1 MIWRIEKMEY
11 SDYGKRKIKETIEQ
25 YEQGLFK
32 VWAVTADYRPKNEH
46 KPVYYVIASSAK
58 EAKAVIKSVMN
69 YMKIYECVTINDDKA
84 KEALSDPFYRIFN
97 YERIKYLDK

>member
-1 MIWRIEKMEY
+1 MIEY
-11 SDYGKRKIKETIEQ
+11 SDYGKQKIKKAIEQ

>member
-1 MIWRIEKMEY
+1 MEY
-11 SDYGKRKIKETIEQ
+11 SNYGKRKIKESIEK
-25 YEQGLFK
+25 YEKGLFK

-46 KPVYYVIASSAK
+46 KPVYYVIANSAK
-58 EAKAVIKSVMN
+58 EARAVIKSVMN
-69 YMKIYECVTINDDKA
+69 HMKIYECVTINDDKA